1 MSTDNHGKVYINA
14 HGKPVMRISEVIRTL
29 GKDQLAVWANM
40 LGFKKIRY
48 KDELDRTANIGTMV
62 HGILEDLADETTV
75 TELDRF
81 GEFGIYSYSDRLEA
95 MNAVNSFL
103 LWQKK
108 NEDLYKV
115 VATEV
120 VMVGE
125 EVGGTTDVIL
135 QSPWHKDRVIIGDY
149 KTAKA
154 VYLSMYLQA
163 AGYIKLYEELNGAKT
178 CDGAVIFQLDKHHG
192 TCAKPKFIKRK
203 AMQKYIDAFEALL
216 VVAKSVKKLEHDLND
231 DEELFTIKNLF

>member
-29 GKDQLAVWANM
+29 GKDQLVVWANI

-178 CDGAVIFQLDKHHG
+178 CDGAVIFQLDKHYG
-192 TCAKPKFIKRK
+192 TRAKPKFIKRK

>member
-29 GKDQLAVWANM
+29 GKDQLAVWANI

-62 HGILEDLADETTV
+62 HGILEDLADEYTV
-75 TELDRF
+75 TELNRF

-178 CDGAVIFQLDKHHG
+178 CDGAVIFQLDKHCG
-192 TCAKPKFIKRK
+192 TRAKPKFIKRK

-216 VVAKSVKKLEHDLND
+216 VVAKSVKKLEHDLKD

>member
-29 GKDQLAVWANM
+29 GKEQLAVWANI

-135 QSPWHKDRVIIGDY
+135 QSPWHKERVIIGDY

-178 CDGAVIFQLDKHHG
+178 CDGAVIFQLDKHYG
-192 TCAKPKFIKRK
+192 TRAKPKFIKRK

>member
-1 MSTDNHGKVYINA
+1 
-14 HGKPVMRISEVIRTL
+14 MRISEVIRTL
-29 GKDQLAVWANM
+29 GKDQLVVWANI

-178 CDGAVIFQLDKHHG
+178 CDGAVIFQLDKHYG
-192 TCAKPKFIKRK
+192 TRAKPKFIKRK

>member
-29 GKDQLAVWANM
+29 GKDQLAVWANI

-192 TCAKPKFIKRK
+192 TRAKPKFIKRK
-203 AMQKYIDAFEALL
+203 AMQKYIDAFDALL

>member
-29 GKDQLAVWANM
+29 GKDQLAVWANI

-115 VATEV
+115 IATEV

-135 QSPWHKDRVIIGDY
+135 QSPWHKERVIIGDY

-178 CDGAVIFQLDKHHG
+178 CDGAVIFQLDKHYG
-192 TCAKPKFIKRK
+192 TRAKPKFIKRK

-216 VVAKSVKKLEHDLND
+216 VVTKSVKKLEHDLND